1 MLLYTPEATVA
12 QPKLNF
18 LHDVKLLFNK
28 QFSDDGVNF
37 QGSFTLSLS
46 LLGFT
51 HSIEISQLLWARD
64 ENGGAAYIHLTCPAK
79 NGQNWRVN

>member
-1 MLLYTPEATVA
+1 MSSLRPYHSQENKVPRTFPAVLLYTPEATVA
-12 QPKLNF
+12 QTELNF

-46 LLGFT
+46 LD
-51 HSIEISQLLWARD
+51 LL
-64 ENGGAAYIHLTCPAK
+64 I
-79 NGQNWRVN
+79 Q